1 MRKYSAGE
9 AGNVTHNRNG
19 MAVVSAGGRRPASL
33 NRSIREY
40 PRRSVSLASAIGGTI
55 AAFVARFHCANFLR
69 FKRELAQP
77 SKSAQCDLLI
87 SRSHCNRR
95 RYKLCV
101 VGGAARD

>member
-1 MRKYSAGE
+1 MRKYSAGTTLS
-9 AGNVTHNRNG
+9 VTRNRNG
-19 MAVVSAGGRRPASL
+19 MVVVSAGGRRPASL

-87 SRSHCNRR
+87 SRSHCNGI

-101 VGGAARD
+101 AGGAARD